1 MTNTSITISFDEEKL
16 SALKMYLSQRGVQV
30 ESELERSLETLYT
43 KTVPAGVREF
53 IEMKS
58 GNTPKPAPP
67 EFIEMKSGNTPK
79 PAPPVKKPK
88 PSPSSAVGAGGQEV
102 QNG

>member
-1 MTNTSITISFDEEKL
+1 MKKTSITISFDEEKL
-16 SALKMYLSQRGVQV
+16 SALKMYLTQRGVQV
-30 ESELERSLETLYT
+30 EAELERSLETLYT

-58 GNTPKPAPP
+58 GNAPKPAP
-67 EFIEMKSGNTPK
+67 T
-79 PAPPVKKPK
+79 VKKQK
-88 PSPSSAVGAGGQEV
+88 PSPSSAVGAVGQEV

>member
-1 MTNTSITISFDEEKL
+1 MKKITITVSFDEEKL

-58 GNTPKPAPP
+58 GNAPKPA
-67 EFIEMKSGNTPK
+67 S
-79 PAPPVKKPK
+79 PVKKQK
-88 PSPSSAVGAGGQEV
+88 PSPSSAVGAGDQEV

>member
-1 MTNTSITISFDEEKL
+1 MKKTTVTVSFDEEKL
-16 SALKMYLSQRGVQV
+16 SALKMYLSQRGTQV
-30 ESELERSLETLYT
+30 EAELEKSLDTLYS

-58 GNTPKPAPP
+58 GTAPKPA
-67 EFIEMKSGNTPK
+67 
-79 PAPPVKKPK
+79 APIRKPK

-102 QNG
+102 QNK